1 MVLRHHIGAT
11 ITVDNPGVNLF
22 VETPGRVVVA
32 VERGK
37 VDDLKKAAGDIPL
50 TRLGVTGGDALV
62 VNDVS
67 ISLDELRTVHTA
79 TFEKLFG

>member
-11 ITVDNPGVNLF
+11 ITVDNPGVTLF

-32 VERGK
+32 VEPGK
-37 VDDLKKAAGDIPL
+37 VDALQKAAGDIPL
-50 TRLGVTGGDALV
+50 TYIGVTGGDALV
-62 VNDVS
+62 VNETS
-67 ISLDELRTVHTA
+67 ISLEELRTAHTA